1 MFKKMKV
8 ENVNKTETRN
18 LNANEKQNS
27 SNNII
32 TQDLNLDNTNDIK
45 NIIET
50 IKSDQS
56 LSTSNYY

>member
-1 MFKKMKV
+1 MKV